1 MAIAGNPGPSVCTWK
16 IYTSYY
22 NKINPAVLLK
32 KFAGEDGE
40 KVDMQKLFGYIGLFS
55 LVSLWWLGKTN
66 LLTMMF
72 QPLALASL
80 IIRF

>member
-1 MAIAGNPGPSVCTWK
+1 
-16 IYTSYY
+16 
-22 NKINPAVLLK
+22 VLLK

-40 KVDMQKLFGYIGLFS
+40 KVDMQKLIGYIGLFS

-72 QPLALASL
+72 QPLALD
-80 IIRF
+80 